1 VAQAGAAA
9 VKRAQAAERAR
20 NGLGLNSGGRV
31 PEAVAELEAELYK
44 GNWLSRN
51 QETHRLAIAR
61 VIGRIGTP
69 QARLVLERGAQSKR
83 VLVRKACEDALG
95 GMRDAA

>member
-1 VAQAGAAA
+1 M
-9 VKRAQAAERAR
+9 
-20 NGLGLNSGGRV
+20 
-31 PEAVAELEAELYK
+31 PELEAELHK

-61 VIGRIGTP
+61 VIGRIGTS

-83 VLVRKACEDALG
+83 VLVRKACEGHWENA
-95 GMRDAA
+95 RAA